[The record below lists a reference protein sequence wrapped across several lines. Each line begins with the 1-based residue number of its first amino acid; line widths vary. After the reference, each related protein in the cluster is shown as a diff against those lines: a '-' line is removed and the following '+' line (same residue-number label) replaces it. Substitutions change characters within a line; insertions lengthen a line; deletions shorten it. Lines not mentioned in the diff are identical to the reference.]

1 MSLSFNLMVW
11 LFVAFCQT
19 TDIGKACMKVFPMSL
34 TDADKATILDVHN
47 KLRRQVAQ
55 GTETRGSPGPQP
67 SASNMRQLKWDDEL
81 AQMAQTLVQQCVFGH
96 DANRNVG
103 NYICHI
109 FAKRLKMSNSWKLSL
124 VWLWTARFPVG
135 QNLAIQFST
144 VQFKKSNWTSQI
156 SSWYN
161 EVKYMDKS
169 YVASFPLVIFHYVL
183 DKFLTKWF
191 KYN

>member
-1 MSLSFNLMVW
+1 MLVKVLALITLLKTAAAFDYCTISAQNTMCKYKVTLTYFILNQLSLNLMVW
-11 LFVAFCQT
+11 LFVVFCQT

-34 TDADKATILDVHN
+34 TNADKATILDVHN

-103 NYICHI
+103 NYICHN
-109 FAKRLKMSNSWKLSL
+109 FAKSLGTSNSWKLSL
-124 VWLWTARFPVG
+124 AWL
-135 QNLAIQFST
+135 
-144 VQFKKSNWTSQI
+144 
-156 SSWYN
+156 
-161 EVKYMDKS
+161 
-169 YVASFPLVIFHYVL
+169 
-183 DKFLTKWF
+183 
-191 KYN
+191 